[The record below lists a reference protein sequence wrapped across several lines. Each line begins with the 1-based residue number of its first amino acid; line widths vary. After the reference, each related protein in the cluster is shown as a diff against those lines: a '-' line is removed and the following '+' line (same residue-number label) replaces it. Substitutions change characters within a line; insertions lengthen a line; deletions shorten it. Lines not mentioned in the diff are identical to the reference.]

1 MRKIVHAAK
10 KGIVRAIRDHYSFSR
25 NSQHW
30 WCGQRSEFYAPEF
43 MFTASIC
50 REITKLKSPQYR
62 VDVEDPVEGAVCDA
76 GGWGPGGISLDAR
89 RDGWFDIVLSDD
101 RTDTPFAII
110 EVKISSAP
118 NEVRDDAE
126 RIRIVLDRPT
136 PTIRWGML
144 ALVLT
149 GQNQNGDVGL
159 LHPDESRR
167 AMREGRIAHMKNTV
181 RDYVRVV
188 NCSVEVIDVGNDR
201 EYAAMVFRIGPT
213 DPA

>member
-1 MRKIVHAAK
+1 MRRIVDAAK
-10 KGIVRAIRDHYSFSR
+10 KGMVRAIRDHYSFSR
-25 NSQHW
+25 NSQHR
-30 WCGQRSEFYAPEF
+30 WCGQRSAYYASEH
-43 MFTASIC
+43 MFTASIY
-50 REITKLKSPQYR
+50 REITKLKNPQYR

-89 RDGWFDIVLSDD
+89 RDGKFDIVLSDD

-110 EVKISSAP
+110 EVKICSAP
-118 NEVRDDAE
+118 STVWADAG

-149 GQNQNGDVGL
+149 GQNENGDVGL

-181 RDYVRVV
+181 RDYVRIV

-201 EYAAMVFRIGPT
+201 EYAAMVFKIDPT

>member
-1 MRKIVHAAK
+1 M
-10 KGIVRAIRDHYSFSR
+10 VRAIRDHYSFSR

-30 WCGQRSEFYAPEF
+30 WCGQRSAFYAPEY
-43 MFTASIC
+43 MFTASIY
-50 REITKLKSPQYR
+50 REITKLKNPQYR
-62 VDVEDPVEGAVCDA
+62 VDVEDPVEGAICDT
-76 GGWGPGGISLDAR
+76 GGWGSGRIPAAVLREGKSRKDQK
-89 RDGWFDIVLSDD
+89 FDIVLSDD

-110 EVKISSAP
+110 EVMICSAP
-118 NEVRDDAE
+118 SEVRDDAE
-126 RIRIVLDRPT
+126 RIRKVLDRPT

-149 GQNQNGDVGL
+149 GQNENGDVGL

-167 AMREGRIAHMKNTV
+167 VMREGRIAHMKNTV

-188 NCSVEVIDVGNDR
+188 NCSVEVIDVGNDH